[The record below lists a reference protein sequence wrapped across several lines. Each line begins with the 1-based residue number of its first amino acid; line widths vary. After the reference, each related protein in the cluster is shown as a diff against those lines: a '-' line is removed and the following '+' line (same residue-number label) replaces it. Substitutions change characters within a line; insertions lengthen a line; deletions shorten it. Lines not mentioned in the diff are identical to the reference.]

1 MFFKYEII
9 SNVNNIQKQIDN
21 RCITEVDMLQV
32 NKMDSIITKYML
44 QTEKSLKHSTQ
55 SHLWSP
61 KLAFAN
67 I

>member
-44 QTEKSLKHSTQ
+44 QTEKIVKILYTISSMVSQASLC
-55 SHLWSP
+55 
-61 KLAFAN
+61 
-67 I
+67 